1 MTRMAELEARRR
13 MLLARCEAQRAELAQ
28 RMTQL
33 HQQSR
38 PATLAAGAGDGSR
51 TGPARHPLAW
61 IGVLGAL
68 MLLGRTREV
77 LKLLIWARTALTVAS
92 RTAQLLRMVRD
103 LRQRRRAP
111 RHSGAGFTTGVE

>member
-1 MTRMAELEARRR
+1 MAELEARRR
-13 MLLARCEAQRAELAQ
+13 MLIARSEAQRAELAQ
-28 RMTQL
+28 RMAQL

-38 PATLAAGAGDGSR
+38 PATLAAGAGSAGSAA
-51 TGPARHPLAW
+51 PARHPLAW

-77 LKLLIWARTALTVAS
+77 LKLLVWARTALTVAS

-103 LRQRRRAP
+103 VRYRRATSK
-111 RHSGAGFTTGVE
+111 RAQASLAD